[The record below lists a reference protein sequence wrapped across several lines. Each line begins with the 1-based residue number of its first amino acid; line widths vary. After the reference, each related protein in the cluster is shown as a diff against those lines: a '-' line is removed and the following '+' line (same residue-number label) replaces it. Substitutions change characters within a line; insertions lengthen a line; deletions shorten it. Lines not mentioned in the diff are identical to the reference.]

1 MMGVYLILQIV
12 DKEPPMKLVAYPLA
26 AVLGFLGVMYVAG
39 AQGQAIRIVVGVV
52 LLAAAGA
59 LIWLALQQPKA
70 SVTTVVQ
77 KIDLSGDVKL
87 QDLTC
92 RACGGTLGKES
103 VAVKAGGVFVNCQ
116 YCGATYQIEEEPK
129 W

>member
-1 MMGVYLILQIV
+1 VKLI
-12 DKEPPMKLVAYPLA
+12 AYPLA
-26 AVLGFLGVMYVAG
+26 ALLAVLGLMFVVG
-39 AQGQAIRIVVGVV
+39 AQGQAMRIVVGVV

-59 LIWLALQQPKA
+59 LIWLALQQPKQ
-70 SVTTVVQ
+70 STTTIVQ

-87 QDLTC
+87 QDLAC

-103 VAVKAGGVFVNCQ
+103 VAVKAGAVFVNCQ

>member
-1 MMGVYLILQIV
+1 
-12 DKEPPMKLVAYPLA
+12 MKLVAYPLA
-26 AVLGFLGVMYVAG
+26 AVLAAFGVMFVVSG
-39 AQGQAIRIVVGVV
+39 AHGQPLQIVVGVI
-52 LLAAAGA
+52 LLAAAAA

-87 QDLTC
+87 KDLTC

-103 VAVKAGGVFVNCQ
+103 VAVKAGAVFVNCQ

>member
-1 MMGVYLILQIV
+1 
-12 DKEPPMKLVAYPLA
+12 MKLVAYPLA
-26 AVLGFLGVMYVAG
+26 AVLAALGLMFIVG
-39 AQGQAIRIVVGVV
+39 AQGQPMRLVVGVV

-59 LIWLALQQPKA
+59 LIWLALQQK
-70 SVTTVVQ
+70 SETTIVQ

-87 QDLTC
+87 EQLTC
-92 RACGGTLGKES
+92 KSCGGTLGKDS
-103 VAVKAGGVFVNCQ
+103 VSVRAGGVFVNCQ

>member
-1 MMGVYLILQIV
+1 MPVKLI
-12 DKEPPMKLVAYPLA
+12 AYPLA
-26 AVLGFLGVMYVAG
+26 ALLAALGLMFVAG
-39 AQGQAIRIVVGVV
+39 AQGQPLRIVVGVV
-52 LLAAAGA
+52 LMAAAGA
-59 LIWLALQQPKA
+59 LIWLALQQPKP
-70 SVTTVVQ
+70 SVTTIVQ
-77 KIDLSGDVKL
+77 KIDLSGNVKL

-103 VAVKAGGVFVNCQ
+103 VAVKAGAVFVNCQ

>member
-1 MMGVYLILQIV
+1 MFVV
-12 DKEPPMKLVAYPLA
+12 
-26 AVLGFLGVMYVAG
+26 G
-39 AQGQAIRIVVGVV
+39 AQGQTARIVVGVV

-59 LIWLALQQPKA
+59 LVWLALQQPKP

-87 QDLTC
+87 KDLTC

-103 VAVKAGGVFVNCQ
+103 VAVRAGAVFVNCQ
-116 YCGATYQIEEEPK
+116 YCGATYQIEEAPK

>member
-1 MMGVYLILQIV
+1 
-12 DKEPPMKLVAYPLA
+12 MKLVAYPLA
-26 AVLGFLGVMYVAG
+26 AVLGTLGLLFIVG
-39 AQGQAIRIVVGVV
+39 AQGQPLRVVVGVV

-59 LIWLALQQPKA
+59 LIWLALQQK
-70 SVTTVVQ
+70 SETTIVQ

-87 QDLTC
+87 EQLTC
-92 RACGGTLGKES
+92 KSCGGTLGKES
-103 VAVKAGGVFVNCQ
+103 VSVRAGGVFVNCQ

>member
-1 MMGVYLILQIV
+1 
-12 DKEPPMKLVAYPLA
+12 MKLVAYPLA
-26 AVLGFLGVMYVAG
+26 ALLAALGLLFVVSG
-39 AQGQAIRIVVGVV
+39 ARGQPYQIVVGMI

-59 LIWLALQQPKA
+59 LIWLALQQPKV
-70 SVTTVVQ
+70 STTTVVQ

-87 QDLTC
+87 QNLTC
-92 RACGGTLGKES
+92 RSCGGTLGKES
-103 VAVKAGGVFVNCQ
+103 ISVKAGAVFVNCQ

>member
-1 MMGVYLILQIV
+1 
-12 DKEPPMKLVAYPLA
+12 MKLVAYPLA
-26 AVLGFLGVMYVAG
+26 ALLAVLGLMFVVG
-39 AQGQAIRIVVGVV
+39 AQGQAMRIVVGVV
-52 LLAAAGA
+52 LLAAAGV
-59 LIWLALQQPKA
+59 LIWLALQQPKQ
-70 SVTTVVQ
+70 STTTVVQ

-103 VAVKAGGVFVNCQ
+103 VAAKAGAVFVNCQ

>member
-1 MMGVYLILQIV
+1 M
-12 DKEPPMKLVAYPLA
+12 
-26 AVLGFLGVMYVAG
+26 
-39 AQGQAIRIVVGVV
+39 RIVVGVI

-59 LIWLALQQPKA
+59 LLWFAMQQPKEA
-70 SVTTVVQ
+70 TTTIVQ

-103 VAVKAGGVFVNCQ
+103 VTVKAGAVFVNCQ
-116 YCGATYQIEEEPK
+116 YCGTAYQIEEAPK